1 MWEQHNTLK
10 YAATFA
16 FAIFAYEL
24 WHSWGAIFLVQ
35 FLSSSSWRQ
44 KDGSDNW
51 QGGTLHPPIIADYS
65 NEGQNLRNGNAAA
78 MTNSPCPFWAGKNP
92 KHNPPFLGLLRRW
105 TWRPPLTSSSSR
117 YGFKVEGGVGWGYI
131 RSVKRYCI
139 EYGKE
144 QRVEN
149 SP

>member
-1 MWEQHNTLK
+1 MLPHLHLLFSPTSYDIHEELYFWYNFYQALLDVKRMAVTTDK
-10 YAATFA
+10 AAH
-16 FAIFAYEL
+16 Y
-24 WHSWGAIFLVQ
+24 V
-35 FLSSSSWRQ
+35 
-44 KDGSDNW
+44 
-51 QGGTLHPPIIADYS
+51 HPPIIADYS